1 MSETIDLRGTVC
13 PMPVLKTKKALAT
26 LPAGGILEVLTD
38 DPHAVEDLKR
48 FSEQSGHVI
57 LSQIAEGLTT
67 RHRIQKKE

>member
-1 MSETIDLRGTVC
+1 MSDTVDLRGMVC

-38 DPHAVEDLKR
+38 DPHAIEDLKL
-48 FSEQSGHVI
+48 FSEQSGHRI
-57 LSQIAEGLTT
+57 LSQVAEGSTT